1 MSNEMTCCLDWG
13 TTDQYDSQS
22 EGLAAKLENINQP
35 TSRSA
40 KRKAEESSEVDSED
54 EEEDNQTQNNH
65 GRRVRA
71 RSLID
76 DEQLAVLKGY
86 YAINPRP
93 KKEEI
98 IMIANYINFP
108 TRVVQVCKIKAD
120 CLSKLRELD

>member
-1 MSNEMTCCLDWG
+1 MTHCPDWAV
-13 TTDQYDSQS
+13 TDQYDSQS
-22 EGLAAKLENINQP
+22 EGLAAKLENANQP

-40 KRKAEESSEVDSED
+40 RKRKREDSSEVDSED
-54 EEEDNQTQNNH
+54 EDDGYQTHNDS

-86 YAINPRP
+86 YNINPRP

-98 IMIANYINFP
+98 TMIANYINFP
-108 TRVVQVCKIKAD
+108 TRVVQVRK
-120 CLSKLRELD
+120 